1 MKDWVIVQSRLI
13 KYGGLEKSFSACISK
28 KRRKLAIGKARKNSE
43 AIACSVFSRL
53 LGRLRKKTHCQFKLK
68 VKKFPFGSELR
79 DFCLTYYGSGN
90 FSLDLADI

>member
-1 MKDWVIVQSRLI
+1 MADWRSHFQPASL
-13 KYGGLEKSFSACISK
+13 
-28 KRRKLAIGKARKNSE
+28 KRGEKLAIGKARKNSE

-53 LGRLRKKTHCQFKLK
+53 LGPLRKKTHCQFKLK
-68 VKKFPFGSELR
+68 VKKYPFGSELR